1 MNSDHVLHDFYKEK
15 DENMV
20 YPDEKPITIRGLV
33 IPVDWDEKGNVVG
46 VAISTFDENEY
57 LVDRDE
63 ESEGLLSIIREEVQV
78 SGIFREEKG
87 KKRFR
92 VKPSI
97 I

>member
-1 MNSDHVLHDFYKEK
+1 MI
-15 DENMV
+15 

-33 IPVDWDEKGNVVG
+33 IPADWDEKGNVVG

-63 ESEGLLSIIREEVQV
+63 ESEGLLSIIREEVKV
-78 SGIFREEKG
+78 SGIVREERG